1 MLHGPRRGK
10 ETMTPGIWGEFPE
23 KLVAPVTELRNQEKK
38 KRELCKGKR
47 MSSASDNA
55 LEITTRVI

>member
-23 KLVAPVTELRNQEKK
+23 KLVAPVTELRNEEKK
-38 KRELCKGKR
+38 KKGALQGKKNELSLR
-47 MSSASDNA
+47 
-55 LEITTRVI
+55 